1 LHTESSFWLYL
12 CSQIEQHTGSS
23 LHQIT
28 SPNSIEANLEQV
40 RRRIAQ
46 ACQRAGRSPEEVTIV
61 AVTKGVTTTAIQAAF
76 QASVRHFGESR
87 VQEAQAKRE
96 QLLGLEP
103 RPTWH
108 LLGHL
113 QTNKIGA
120 ALRLFDIIHS
130 VDSIRLAEAISQHVQ
145 GKIPILLEVNIAGE
159 ATKGGFLP
167 NQLEIVFQEIG
178 RLPGL
183 EVKGLMTV
191 APQSD
196 SAEAVRPSFREMRR
210 LAEAL
215 GLAELSMGMSDDF
228 EVAVEE
234 GATMVRLG
242 RIIFGQRQ

>member
-1 LHTESSFWLYL
+1 MS
-12 CSQIEQHTGSS
+12 
-23 LHQIT
+23 HQLT
-28 SPNSIEANLEQV
+28 TLDSIEANLEQV
-40 RRRIAQ
+40 RRRIDQ
-46 ACQRAGRSPEEVTIV
+46 ACQRAGRSPEEITIV
-61 AVTKGVTTTAIQAAF
+61 AVTKGVSPTAIQSAF
-76 QASVRHFGESR
+76 RAGVRHFGENR
-87 VQEAQAKRE
+87 VQETQAKRE

-108 LLGHL
+108 FMGHL
-113 QTNKIGA
+113 QTNKVGA

-130 VDSIRLAEAISQHVQ
+130 VDSLRLAEALSQRVQ

-167 NQLEIVFQEIG
+167 AQLEAAFREIS

-191 APQSD
+191 APQAASP
-196 SAEAVRPSFREMRR
+196 EEVRPFFREMRR

-215 GLAELSMGMSDDF
+215 KLVELSMGMSDDF

-242 RIIFGQRQ
+242 RVIFGQRQ

>member
-1 LHTESSFWLYL
+1 M
-12 CSQIEQHTGSS
+12 
-23 LHQIT
+23 HQVT
-28 SPNSIEANLEQV
+28 TPNSIKANLEQV

-46 ACQRAGRSPEEVTIV
+46 ACQRAGRSPEEITIV
-61 AVTKGVTTTAIQAAF
+61 AVTKGVSPTAIQAAF
-76 QASVRHFGESR
+76 RAGVRHFGENR

-108 LLGHL
+108 FMGHL
-113 QTNKIGA
+113 QTNKVGA

-130 VDSIRLAEAISQHVQ
+130 VDSLRLAEALSQRVQ

-159 ATKGGFLP
+159 ATKSGFLP
-167 NQLEIVFQEIG
+167 NQLEAAFREIG

-191 APQSD
+191 APQAASP
-196 SAEAVRPSFREMRR
+196 EEVRPFFREMHQ

-215 GLAELSMGMSDDF
+215 RLAELSMGMSDDF

-242 RIIFGQRQ
+242 RVIFGQRQ

>member
-1 LHTESSFWLYL
+1 M
-12 CSQIEQHTGSS
+12 
-23 LHQIT
+23 
-28 SPNSIEANLEQV
+28 
-40 RRRIAQ
+40 
-46 ACQRAGRSPEEVTIV
+46 
-61 AVTKGVTTTAIQAAF
+61 AVTKGVSPTAIQAAF
-76 QASVRHFGESR
+76 RAGVRHFGENR

-108 LLGHL
+108 FMGHL
-113 QTNKIGA
+113 QTNKVGA

-130 VDSIRLAEAISQHVQ
+130 VDSLRLAEALSQRVQ

-159 ATKGGFLP
+159 ATKSGFLP
-167 NQLEIVFQEIG
+167 NQLEAAFREIG

-191 APQSD
+191 APQAASP
-196 SAEAVRPSFREMRR
+196 EEVRPFFREMHQ

-215 GLAELSMGMSDDF
+215 RLAELSMGMSDDF

-242 RIIFGQRQ
+242 RVIFGQRQ

>member
-1 LHTESSFWLYL
+1 M
-12 CSQIEQHTGSS
+12 
-23 LHQIT
+23 HQVT
-28 SPNSIEANLEQV
+28 TPNSIKANLEQV

-46 ACQRAGRSPEEVTIV
+46 ACQRAGRSPEEITIV
-61 AVTKGVTTTAIQAAF
+61 AVTKGVSPTAIQAAF
-76 QASVRHFGESR
+76 RAGVRHFGENR

-108 LLGHL
+108 FMGHL
-113 QTNKIGA
+113 QTNKVGA

-130 VDSIRLAEAISQHVQ
+130 VDSLRLAEALSQRVQ

-159 ATKGGFLP
+159 ATKSGFLP
-167 NQLEIVFQEIG
+167 NQLEAAFREIG

-191 APQSD
+191 APQAASP
-196 SAEAVRPSFREMRR
+196 EEVRPFFREMHQ

-215 GLAELSMGMSDDF
+215 RLAELSMGMSDDF
-228 EVAVEE
+228 EVAAEE
-234 GATMVRLG
+234 GATIVRLG
-242 RIIFGQRQ
+242 RVIFGQRQ

>member
-1 LHTESSFWLYL
+1 
-12 CSQIEQHTGSS
+12 
-23 LHQIT
+23 
-28 SPNSIEANLEQV
+28 
-40 RRRIAQ
+40 
-46 ACQRAGRSPEEVTIV
+46 V
-61 AVTKGVTTTAIQAAF
+61 AVTKGVSPTAIQAAF
-76 QASVRHFGESR
+76 RAGVRHFGENR

-108 LLGHL
+108 FMGHL
-113 QTNKIGA
+113 QTNKVGA

-130 VDSIRLAEAISQHVQ
+130 VDSLRLAEALSQRVQ

-159 ATKGGFLP
+159 ATKSGFLP
-167 NQLEIVFQEIG
+167 NQLEAAFREIG

-191 APQSD
+191 APQAASP
-196 SAEAVRPSFREMRR
+196 EEVHPFFREMHQ

-215 GLAELSMGMSDDF
+215 RLAELSMGMSDDF
-228 EVAVEE
+228 EVAAEE

-242 RIIFGQRQ
+242 RVIFGQRQ